1 MSGFVLGIGMS
12 SKATADEVRE
22 LARRVLVQAGVA
34 FDALALVATRERFDA
49 DDRLRIGPPVVG
61 IPDAILLDRHPA
73 PGRTAGLAARV
84 AEGCALVAAGVSA
97 ELLVPTTRSA
107 HATAALAS
115 PGPLPPTDTLARRR
129 LALIGMGSGDPA
141 QLTLQA
147 VEVLQQV
154 DVFFVVDKGP
164 EKADLAALRTEICR
178 RHRPDGGY
186 RTVELRDPPR
196 DRRPDDYGAAVRT
209 WHDERAAR
217 YEQAIADALGEGE
230 CGAFLIW
237 GDPAFY
243 DSTIR
248 IVDQITA
255 AGRVGLDLEVVP
267 GISSIQ
273 VLAARHRIP
282 LNRIGEAV
290 HITTGRRL
298 AAGDVPDRGD
308 LVIMLDGSCAFTTV
322 TEDVDI
328 FWGAYLGTPHER
340 LIAGRLADVGDEI
353 ERTRAEARAAHG
365 WIMDIYLLRRRA

>member
-1 MSGFVLGIGMS
+1 MTATARQLLLIGIG
-12 SKATADEVRE
+12 T
-22 LARRVLVQAGVA
+22 
-34 FDALALVATRERFDA
+34 
-49 DDRLRIGPPVVG
+49 
-61 IPDAILLDRHPA
+61 
-73 PGRTAGLAARV
+73 
-84 AEGCALVAAGVSA
+84 
-97 ELLVPTTRSA
+97 
-107 HATAALAS
+107 
-115 PGPLPPTDTLARRR
+115 
-129 LALIGMGSGDPA
+129 GDPA
-141 QLTLQA
+141 HLTLQA
-147 VEVLQQV
+147 VEALKRV

-164 EKADLAALRTEICR
+164 EKSDLAALRTEICL
-178 RHRPDGGY
+178 RHRPDGAF

-209 WHDERAAR
+209 WHDERAAL
-217 YEQAIADALGEGE
+217 YEEAIAGALGEGE

-255 AGRVGLDLEVVP
+255 GGRIGLDVEVIP

-290 HITTGRRL
+290 HITTGRKL
-298 AAGDVPDRGD
+298 AAGDVPDDGD
-308 LVIMLDGSCAFTTV
+308 LVVMLDGTCAFTAV
-322 TEDVDI
+322 TEDVEI

-340 LIAGRLADVGDEI
+340 LIAGRLSDVRDRI
-353 ERTRAEARAAHG
+353 ERTRAEARGVHG